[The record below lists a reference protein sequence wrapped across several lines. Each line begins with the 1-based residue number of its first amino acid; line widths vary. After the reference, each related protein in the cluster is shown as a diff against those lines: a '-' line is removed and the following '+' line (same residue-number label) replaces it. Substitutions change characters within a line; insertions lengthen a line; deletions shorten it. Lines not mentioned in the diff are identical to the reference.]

1 MWPSDIEALQ
11 AKLHDVKDG
20 RRPYFF
26 HEVIDLGQ
34 NGEIAV
40 NEYFGV
46 GATTEFR
53 YCIKIK
59 QCAAEGFYNCPGV
72 YDQVSEIQHCIPVKL
87 MNSPQKTCH
96 FSMHFLMSFVMR
108 QTSCNRDKKP
118 DKNSYKI
125 KKRKSLFLGLG
136 YE

>member
-20 RRPYFF
+20 GRPYFF

-87 MNSPQKTCH
+87 VNSLPKNLSFFNALLDELCDETN
-96 FSMHFLMSFVMR
+96 LM
-108 QTSCNRDKKP
+108 QP
-118 DKNSYKI
+118 
-125 KKRKSLFLGLG
+125 
-136 YE
+136 